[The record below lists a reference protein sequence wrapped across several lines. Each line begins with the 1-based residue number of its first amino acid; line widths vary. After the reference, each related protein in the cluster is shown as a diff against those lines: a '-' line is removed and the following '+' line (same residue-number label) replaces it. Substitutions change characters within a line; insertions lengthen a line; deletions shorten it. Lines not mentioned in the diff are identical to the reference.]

1 MMMAMMMMSV
11 KSMMMMMM
19 HDGGDEVMMLLVG
32 HTKFSAFK
40 KYSNNDIVSEKNIFF
55 PLLGGEV
62 GGPDPKVENFP

>member
-1 MMMAMMMMSV
+1 
-11 KSMMMMMM
+11 
-19 HDGGDEVMMLLVG
+19 MLLLG

-62 GGPDPKVENFP
+62 GGPDPKVKKFSYWSFQLIYHPLVRILSHEHLLN

>member
-1 MMMAMMMMSV
+1 
-11 KSMMMMMM
+11 
-19 HDGGDEVMMLLVG
+19 MLLLG

-62 GGPDPKVENFP
+62 GGPDPKVKKFSLKVKDKTIGHFS